1 MSEPETTSDKT
12 RRILLGSIL
21 SQLEQLKI
29 PIGAVLLVILLR
41 PIIAS
46 DMLLGYGT
54 IASTILIWM
63 IFVAGF
69 NLLLGYTGM
78 LSFGHAMFLGLGMY
92 SVAIGL
98 RSFDLPF
105 LAAAA
110 IGILLTTAIAY
121 TVGWLIVGRGEIYFA
136 MLTIAFGQ
144 ATYFIVNQN
153 PAGLTNGSDGINGAV
168 PGWIETYRGNQF
180 LQMGGVSI
188 DWYWLVGAIF
198 ILCVIVLWQII
209 RSPFGRT
216 LIAIRENEALARAMG
231 VDTRRYKI
239 ASFTFSAAFAAIAG
253 ILLEVNNQA
262 AVLET
267 LHWSVS
273 GEAVMMSV
281 LGGMGYFSGPFLGVF
296 VWLFTEDYLTG
307 FEVLHLPSPSVSII
321 SIPLGDLLTHW
332 QFLLG
337 LLFLVIILTSPRTG
351 LWGHL
356 RTGVNMILSLV
367 QRLQRRIQNT
377 RK

>member
-1 MSEPETTSDKT
+1 
-12 RRILLGSIL
+12 
-21 SQLEQLKI
+21 
-29 PIGAVLLVILLR
+29 
-41 PIIAS
+41 
-46 DMLLGYGT
+46 
-54 IASTILIWM
+54 M

>member
-1 MSEPETTSDKT
+1 MSEPETTNDKT

-21 SQLEQLKI
+21 NRLEQLKI

-188 DWYWLVGAIF
+188 DWYWLVGATF

-321 SIPLGDLLTHW
+321 SIPLGNLLTHW

-367 QRLQRRIQNT
+367 QRLQQRIQNN

>member
-1 MSEPETTSDKT
+1 MSEPETTNDKT

-21 SQLEQLKI
+21 NRLEQLKI

-321 SIPLGDLLTHW
+321 SIPLGNLLTHW